1 MSAHQSQTQG
11 VSAGAPF
18 LATGIKILAV
28 SMLAIAVLTTGIGIG
43 LYDASFWWL
52 LNPALMLIPLLI
64 LLQRAERVLLT
75 LKVIF
80 ETVHEANTGAFDR
93 RITNTKKLGEVGK
106 IAWEINDFLDK
117 VESYFKEVNS
127 CFDNVAQG
135 KYQRFAMLS
144 GMPGLLRQSLVN
156 INHSIQTMSRNVS
169 LLAANEMHSALHSL
183 NSRNLILNLRDT
195 QTNLVQIG
203 ERMAQVE
210 SITLETGQAAQESR
224 QGVQQIVS
232 SLEVI
237 SRTIQT
243 VTDAVAQLGQ
253 DSRKVQEALS
263 IITDIA
269 DQTNLLA
276 LNAAIEAARAGDQGR
291 GFAVVADEVKAL
303 SRRTKDA
310 AIEVTSTIN
319 SFSSRVDDMVV
330 QANHSN
336 DSAQK
341 VGEMISG
348 FREQFDVFSGRSQQT
363 SKLVTVAKD
372 QALNALV
379 KVDHII
385 YKQNGYV
392 SLDTSIKQDE
402 AVQAVGVTHHQCRLG
417 KWYYEGA
424 GSKTFSQTQGYKAM
438 EAPHIRV
445 HEAVQKAV
453 GLRHEDWV
461 HNASIKDEIIK
472 AMSKAEEESYVLLKE
487 MDAMLE
493 EKHKRM
499 L

>member
-1 MSAHQSQTQG
+1 MSAHQSQTQA
-11 VSAGAPF
+11 VSTGAPF
-18 LATGIKILAV
+18 LAAGIKILAV
-28 SMLAIAVLTTGIGIG
+28 TMLAIALLTTGIGIAV
-43 LYDASFWWL
+43 YDASFWWL
-52 LNPALMLIPLLI
+52 LNPALMIIPLLV
-64 LLQRAERVLLT
+64 LLQRTERVLLT

-80 ETVHEANTGAFDR
+80 ETVNEANTGAFDR
-93 RITNTKKLGEVGK
+93 RITNTRKLGEVGK
-106 IAWEINDFLDK
+106 VAWEINDFLDK

-127 CFDNVAQG
+127 CFNNVAQG
-135 KYQRFAMLS
+135 KYQRFAMLN

-156 INHSIQTMSRNVS
+156 INHSIQIMSKNVS

-183 NSRNLILNLRDT
+183 NSHNLILNLRDT
-195 QTNLVQIG
+195 QTNLMQIG
-203 ERMAQVE
+203 DRMAQVE
-210 SITLETGQAAQESR
+210 SISLETGQAAQESQ

-243 VTDAVAQLGQ
+243 VTDAVAQLGE

-310 AIEVTSTIN
+310 AIDVTSTIN

-341 VGEMISG
+341 VGEMIAG
-348 FREQFDVFSGRSQQT
+348 FKEQFDVFSNRSQQT
-363 SKLVTVAKD
+363 SRLVTVAKD
-372 QALNALV
+372 QALNALI

-402 AVQAVGVTHHQCRLG
+402 AVSAVEVTHQQCRLG

-424 GSKTFSQTQGYKAM
+424 GCKTFSQTQGYKAM
-438 EAPHIRV
+438 EAPHMRI
-445 HEAVQKAV
+445 HQAVQKAV
-453 GLRHEDWV
+453 SLRHEDWV
-461 HNASIKDEIIK
+461 HNAKIKDEIIK
-472 AMSKAEEESYVLLKE
+472 AMSQAEEESYVLLKQ

-493 EKHKRM
+493 EKHKQTV
-499 L
+499 